1 MHLGSFFILF
11 FRLFF
16 VFLHQTIGNMKSLRE
31 LKKLAREELNVPK
44 VKVALLGDTA
54 TQLLVTAIKGE
65 AVDRGLSLD
74 IYEGEYNQVERQLMD
89 PASELYEFDAELTV
103 IFQSTHKLG
112 EYHSSLS
119 IEKQEQLAEE
129 RLSFISSLCESPS
142 FVNKKIIYFNYP
154 EIEDTVFGSYANKVI
169 SSFSYQVRKLNY
181 ELMNLSRQYPN
192 LFICDIAGLQNVFG
206 RRFMFAPNVYMT
218 TEMVLSVNALPYIA
232 SRTVDIIS
240 AIRGQFKKCLILDL
254 DNTVWGGVIG
264 DDGLEGIELG
274 HGLGIG
280 KAFTEFQMWVKKLK
294 QRGII
299 ICVASKNN
307 EETAKEPFEK
317 HPDMVLKLDDI
328 AVFQANWETKV
339 DNIRT
344 IQSILNIGF
353 DSMVFLDDNPFERNI
368 VRENIPGITVP
379 ELPDDPAMYLEY
391 LYSLNLFE
399 TASYSNADKDR
410 TKQYQVE
417 AKRVSLSKTFTNEA
431 DFLKS
436 LNMVSTVSGFTKF
449 NMPRVAQLS
458 QRSNQFNLRTV
469 RYTEIDIESMAKDPE
484 VIDLT
489 FTLEDK
495 FGDNGLIAVVIMK
508 KLDEETLFVDTWF
521 MSCRVLKRGM
531 ENFTLNTMVEYAKKK
546 GYKKIVGEYIPT
558 LKNKMVEQHYPN
570 LGFSS
575 INTAES
581 SQYVLDLESYLPRE
595 CYITKQ
601 EEK

>member
-1 MHLGSFFILF
+1 
-11 FRLFF
+11 
-16 VFLHQTIGNMKSLRE
+16 MKTLRE
-31 LKKLAREELNVPK
+31 LKKLARVELESPK

-65 AVDRGLSLD
+65 AVDRGYSLD
-74 IYEGEYNQVERQLMD
+74 LYEGEYNQVERQVMD
-89 PASELYEFDAELTV
+89 PTSEFYQYDAEISI

-112 EYHSSLS
+112 EYHSSLPVT
-119 IEKQEQLAEE
+119 KQEQLAEE
-129 RLSFISSLCESPS
+129 RLSFIASLCENPS
-142 FVNKKIIYFNYP
+142 FANKKLIYFNYP
-154 EIEDTVFGSYANKVI
+154 EIEDTVFGSYANKVE

-192 LFICDIAGLQNVFG
+192 LFICDIAGLQNLLG
-206 RRFMFAPNVYMT
+206 RQFMFAPNVYIT
-218 TEMVLSVNALPYIA
+218 TEMVLSVNAIPYVA
-232 SRTVDIIS
+232 SRVVDIIA
-240 AIRGQFKKCLILDL
+240 AIKGQFKKCLILDL
-254 DNTVWGGVIG
+254 DNTIWGGVIG

-344 IQSILNIGF
+344 IQGILNIGF
-353 DSMVFLDDNPFERNI
+353 DSMVFLDDNPFERNM

-379 ELPDDPAMYLEY
+379 ELPEDPAMYLEY

-436 LNMVSTVSGFTKF
+436 LDMISTVSGFTKF
-449 NMPRVAQLS
+449 NTPRVAQLS

-469 RYTEIDIESMAKDPE
+469 RYTEGDITSIADNPDC
-484 VIDLT
+484 IDLS

-495 FGDNGLIAVVIMK
+495 FGDNGLIAVIIMK
-508 KLDEETLFVDTWF
+508 KQDADTLFVDTWF

-531 ENFTLNTMVEYAKKK
+531 ENFTLNTMVEKAKAK
-546 GYKKIVGEYIPT
+546 GFKRIVGEYITTP
-558 LKNKMVEQHYPN
+558 KNKMVESHYPN
-570 LGFSS
+570 LGFMPMDDEP
-575 INTAES
+575 NR
-581 SQYVLDLESYLPRE
+581 YVLELDNYQPKE
-595 CYITKQ
+595 CYITKR
-601 EEK
+601 EKK

>member
-1 MHLGSFFILF
+1 M
-11 FRLFF
+11 R
-16 VFLHQTIGNMKSLRE
+16 TLRE
-31 LKKLAREELNVPK
+31 LKKLAKEELNAPK

-65 AVDRGLSLD
+65 AVDRGIAMDL
-74 IYEGEYNQVERQLMD
+74 YEGEYSQVERQLMD
-89 PASELYEFDAELTV
+89 PTSELYEFNAEITI

-119 IEKQEQLAEE
+119 TDKQEQLADE
-129 RLSFISSLCESPS
+129 RLSFISSLCESQS
-142 FVNKKIIYFNYP
+142 FANKKILYFNYP
-154 EIEDTVFGSYANKVI
+154 EIEDTIFGSYANKVE
-169 SSFSYQVRKLNY
+169 SSLSYQVRKLNY
-181 ELMNLSRQYPN
+181 ELMNLSKQYSN
-192 LFICDIAGLQNVFG
+192 LFICDIAGLQNLFG

-218 TEMVLSVNALPYIA
+218 TEMVLSVNALPYVA
-232 SRTVDIIS
+232 SRVVDIIA

-264 DDGLEGIELG
+264 DDGIEGIELG

-280 KAFTEFQMWVKKLK
+280 KAFTEFQMWIKKLK

-307 EETAKEPFEK
+307 EDTAKEPFEK

-379 ELPDDPAMYLEY
+379 ELPEDPAMYLEY

-449 NMPRVAQLS
+449 NTPRVAQLS
-458 QRSNQFNLRTV
+458 QRSNQFNLRTI
-469 RYTEIDIESMAKDPE
+469 RYTEADIEAMAKDPD
-484 VIDLT
+484 VVDLS

-495 FGDNGLIAVVIMK
+495 FGDNGLIAVIIMK
-508 KLDEETLFVDTWF
+508 KRDKETLFVDTWF

-531 ENFTLNTMVEYAKKK
+531 ENFTLNTMVELAKAK
-546 GYKKIVGEYIPT
+546 GYKQIVGEYIPT
-558 LKNKMVEQHYPN
+558 PKNKMVESHYPN
-570 LGFSS
+570 LGFTK
-575 INTAES
+575 IES
-581 SQYVLDLESYLPRE
+581 ESQQYVLDLENYRPRE
-595 CYITKQ
+595 CYIVKN
-601 EEK
+601 EKL

>member
-1 MHLGSFFILF
+1 
-11 FRLFF
+11 
-16 VFLHQTIGNMKSLRE
+16 MKSLRE
-31 LKKLAREELNVPK
+31 LKKLSREELNVPK
-44 VKVALLGDTA
+44 LKVALLGDTA
-54 TQLLVTAIKGE
+54 TQLLVTSIKGE

-74 IYEGEYNQVERQLMD
+74 IFEGEYNQVERQLMA
-89 PASELYEFDAELTV
+89 PTSELYEHDAEIV
-103 IFQSTHKLG
+103 IIFQSTHKLG
-112 EYHSSLS
+112 EYHSSLA
-119 IEKQEQLAEE
+119 IDKQEHLADE
-129 RLSFISSLCESPS
+129 RLSFISSLCENPS
-142 FVNKKIIYFNYP
+142 FANKKIIYFNYP
-154 EIEDTVFGSYANKVI
+154 EIEDTVFGSYANKVE
-169 SSFSYQVRKLNY
+169 SSFSFQVRKLNY
-181 ELMNLSRQYPN
+181 ELMKLSCQYPN
-192 LFICDIAGLQNVFG
+192 LFICDIAGLQNMFG

-218 TEMVLSVNALPYIA
+218 TEMVLSVNALPYVA
-232 SRTVDIIS
+232 SRVVDIIA
-240 AIRGQFKKCLILDL
+240 AIKGQFKKCLILDL

-307 EETAKEPFEK
+307 EETAREPFEK

-344 IQSILNIGF
+344 IQSVLNIGF
-353 DSMVFLDDNPFERNI
+353 DSMVFLDDNPFERNM

-417 AKRVSLSKTFTNEA
+417 AKRVSLSKSFTNEA

-436 LNMVSTVSGFTKF
+436 LNMVSTVSGFTRF
-449 NMPRVAQLS
+449 NTPRVAQLS
-458 QRSNQFNLRTV
+458 QRSNQFNLRTI
-469 RYTEIDIESMAKDPE
+469 RYTEADIESMANDPN
-484 VIDLT
+484 VIDLS

-508 KLDEETLFVDTWF
+508 QQDVDTLFVDTWF

-531 ENFTLNTMVEYAKKK
+531 ENFTLNTMAEYAKKK
-546 GYKKIVGEYIPT
+546 GYKRIIGEYIPT
-558 LKNKMVEQHYPN
+558 PKNKMVELHYPN
-570 LGFSS
+570 LGF
-575 INTAES
+575 TQLEPES
-581 SQYVLDLESYLPRE
+581 YQYVLDLDSYSPRE
-595 CYITKQ
+595 CYITKR
-601 EEK
+601 E

>member
-1 MHLGSFFILF
+1 
-11 FRLFF
+11 
-16 VFLHQTIGNMKSLRE
+16 MKSLRE
-31 LKKLAREELNVPK
+31 LKKLSREELNVPK
-44 VKVALLGDTA
+44 LKVALLGDTA

-74 IYEGEYNQVERQLMD
+74 IFEGEYNQIERQLMD
-89 PASELYEFDAELTV
+89 PTSELYEYDAEIV
-103 IFQSTHKLG
+103 IIFQSTHKLG
-112 EYHSSLS
+112 EYHSSLA
-119 IEKQEQLAEE
+119 IDKQERLADE
-129 RLSFISSLCESPS
+129 RLSFITSLCENPS
-142 FVNKKIIYFNYP
+142 FANKKIIYFNYP
-154 EIEDTVFGSYANKVI
+154 EIEDTVFGSYANKVE
-169 SSFSYQVRKLNY
+169 SSFSFQVRKLNY
-181 ELMNLSRQYPN
+181 ELMKLACQYPN
-192 LFICDIAGLQNVFG
+192 LFICDIAGLQNMLG

-218 TEMVLSVNALPYIA
+218 TEMVLSVNALPYVA
-232 SRTVDIIS
+232 SRVVDIIA
-240 AIRGQFKKCLILDL
+240 AIKGQFKKCLILDL

-264 DDGLEGIELG
+264 DDGLEGIEVG

-307 EETAKEPFEK
+307 EETAREPFEK

-339 DNIRT
+339 DNIRI
-344 IQSILNIGF
+344 IQSVLNIGF
-353 DSMVFLDDNPFERNI
+353 DSMVFLDDNPFERNM

-399 TASYSNADKDR
+399 TVSYSNADKDR

-417 AKRVSLSKTFTNEA
+417 AKRVSLSKSFTNEA

-436 LNMVSTVSGFTKF
+436 LNMVSTVSGFTRF
-449 NMPRVAQLS
+449 NTPRVAQLS
-458 QRSNQFNLRTV
+458 QRSNQFNLRTI
-469 RYTEIDIESMAKDPE
+469 RYTEADIESMANDPN
-484 VIDLT
+484 VIDLS

-508 KLDEETLFVDTWF
+508 QQDVETLFVDTWF

-531 ENFTLNTMVEYAKKK
+531 ENFTLNTMAEYAKEK
-546 GYKKIVGEYIPT
+546 GYKRIIGEYIPT
-558 LKNKMVEQHYPN
+558 PKNKMVELHYPN
-570 LGFSS
+570 LGF
-575 INTAES
+575 TQLEPES
-581 SQYVLDLESYLPRE
+581 YQYVLDLDSYSQRE
-595 CYITKQ
+595 CYITKR
-601 EEK
+601 EEL

>member
-1 MHLGSFFILF
+1 
-11 FRLFF
+11 
-16 VFLHQTIGNMKSLRE
+16 MKSLRE
-31 LKKLAREELNVPK
+31 LKKLAREVSNAPK
-44 VKVALLGDTA
+44 LKVALLGDTA
-54 TQLLVTAIKGE
+54 TQLLVTSIKGE

-74 IYEGEYNQVERQLMD
+74 IFEGEYNQVERQLMA
-89 PASELYEFDAELTV
+89 PTSELYEYDAEIV
-103 IFQSTHKLG
+103 IIFQSTHKLG
-112 EYHSSLS
+112 EYHSSLA
-119 IEKQEQLAEE
+119 IDKQEHLADE
-129 RLSFISSLCESPS
+129 RLSFISSLCENPS
-142 FVNKKIIYFNYP
+142 FANKKIIYFNYP
-154 EIEDTVFGSYANKVI
+154 EIEDTVFGSYANKVE
-169 SSFSYQVRKLNY
+169 SSFSFQVRKLNY
-181 ELMNLSRQYPN
+181 ELMKLSCQYPN
-192 LFICDIAGLQNVFG
+192 LFICDIAGLQNMFG

-218 TEMVLSVNALPYIA
+218 TEMVLSVNALPYVA
-232 SRTVDIIS
+232 SRVVDIIA
-240 AIRGQFKKCLILDL
+240 AIKGQFKKCLILDL

-264 DDGLEGIELG
+264 DDGIEGIELG

-294 QRGII
+294 QRGVI

-353 DSMVFLDDNPFERNI
+353 DSMVFLDDNPFERNM

-417 AKRVSLSKTFTNEA
+417 AKRVSLSKSFTNEA

-436 LNMVSTVSGFTKF
+436 LNMVSKVSGFTKF
-449 NMPRVAQLS
+449 NTPRVAQLS
-458 QRSNQFNLRTV
+458 QRSNQFNLRTI
-469 RYTEIDIESMAKDPE
+469 RYSEADIESMAKDSD
-484 VIDLT
+484 VIALS

-508 KLDEETLFVDTWF
+508 QQDVETLFVDTWF
-521 MSCRVLKRGM
+521 MSCRVLKRGV
-531 ENFTLNTMVEYAKKK
+531 ENFTLNTMVEYAKEK
-546 GYKKIVGEYIPT
+546 GYKRIIGEYIPT
-558 LKNKMVEQHYPN
+558 PKNKMVEHHYPN
-570 LGFSS
+570 LGF
-575 INTAES
+575 AKLEPES
-581 SQYVLDLESYLPRE
+581 YLYVLDLDSYSPRE
-595 CYITKQ
+595 CYITKR
-601 EEK
+601 EEL